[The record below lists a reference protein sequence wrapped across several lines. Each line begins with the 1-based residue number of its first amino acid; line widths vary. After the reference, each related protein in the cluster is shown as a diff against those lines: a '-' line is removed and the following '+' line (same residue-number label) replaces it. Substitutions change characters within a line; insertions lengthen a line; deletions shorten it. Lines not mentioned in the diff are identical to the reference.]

1 MQAAKKQVLVDE
13 FDREYKH
20 LRRPADKV
28 AKTDQSLQFSNTL
41 RDQSIADNRK
51 VRIRHGPAHVPEVRK
66 EVPAESAVEPIPG
79 TYTQNSPH
87 HHPCEDDDTDDNV
100 DPGPPIEME
109 HVAFAGQF
117 RWRPQPSTLWQT
129 IGARIE

>member
-1 MQAAKKQVLVDE
+1 MQAAKKLVLVDE

-20 LRRPADKV
+20 LRRPAAKV

-51 VRIRHGPAHVPEVRK
+51 VREYVTALHTYLNVRK

-87 HHPCEDDDTDDNV
+87 HHPCEDDDTDDN
-100 DPGPPIEME
+100 DNPLL
-109 HVAFAGQF
+109 
-117 RWRPQPSTLWQT
+117 RWSTLRSKS
-129 IGARIE
+129 GSFGSVRNLRRYDKG